1 MVPPPVSRRL
11 HVVYLAGTRCGATE
25 RTVLLKGSEMAVFS
39 SVLCAV
45 DGSSLAPRV
54 LRHAIG
60 VAAACG
66 AKLTLLSVSSGDAHP
81 AEAAVAAMLRDVL
94 PRGASYVGEPRIR
107 AVRVSIGQPVDAIL
121 EFAREGT
128 DLIVAGTHAKSGL
141 SRWLLGSTS
150 ASLLQQAACP
160 TLLVPP
166 GELEIVTL
174 NADTARFHPGTVLA
188 PVDLAEENPRQLA
201 LASQLAGL
209 ARQPLVLMTVTAL
222 DMTDEGAEAALRARA
237 KAIGGPVDRVLVR
250 RGVVAEAIDHAAI
263 AEHAGLVVMG
273 LGARGHGIAGEIAT
287 AVLRTK
293 DAAVLA
299 VPAV

>member
-1 MVPPPVSRRL
+1 
-11 HVVYLAGTRCGATE
+11 
-25 RTVLLKGSEMAVFS
+25 MAVFS

-60 VAAACG
+60 VAAASG
-66 AKLTLLSVSSGDAHP
+66 ARLTLLSVSSGDAHP
-81 AEAAVAAMLRDVL
+81 AEAAVAAMLREVL

-150 ASLLQQAACP
+150 ASLLQQAVCP

-174 NADTARFHPGTVLA
+174 DAATARFHPGTVLA
-188 PVDLAEENPRQLA
+188 PVDLAEENSRQLA

-209 ARQPLVLMTVTAL
+209 ARQPLVLMTVAGP
-222 DMTDEGAEAALRARA
+222 DMTDEGAEAALRTRGTAT
-237 KAIGGPVDRVLVR
+237 GGLVDRVLVR
-250 RGVVAEAIDHAAI
+250 RGVIAEAIDHAAI

-273 LGARGHGIAGEIAT
+273 LRPRGHGVAGEIAT

-293 DAAVLA
+293 DAVVLA

>member
-1 MVPPPVSRRL
+1 MS
-11 HVVYLAGTRCGATE
+11 VV
-25 RTVLLKGSEMAVFS
+25 S
-39 SVLCAV
+39 SVLCAI

-60 VAAACG
+60 VAGVCG
-66 AKLTLLSVSSGDAHP
+66 AELTLLSVSNGDPHP

-94 PRGASYVGEPRIR
+94 PDGASYVGKPRIR

-150 ASLLQQAACP
+150 AGLLEQARCP

-166 GELEIVTL
+166 GRLDIVTL
-174 NADTARFHPGTVLA
+174 APEAARFHPGTVLA
-188 PVDLAEENPRQLA
+188 AVDLAEDNPRQLA
-201 LASQLAGL
+201 LAGQLAGL
-209 ARQPLVLMTVTAL
+209 ARQPLVLMTVAGA
-222 DMTDEGAEAALRARA
+222 DMTDEHAEAALRTRA
-237 KAIGGPVDRVLVR
+237 DAIGGPVDRVLVG
-250 RGVVAEAIDHAAI
+250 RGAVAEAIDHAAI

-273 LGARGHGIAGEIAT
+273 LRRRGHDAAVEIAT

-293 DAAVLA
+293 DAVVLA
-299 VPAV
+299 VPAA